1 MRAAA
6 VRFEPQA
13 GQLDQHDYVRIPSM
27 KRRALITFFAGL
39 VALPMIANAQL
50 PKQRRIGVL
59 SAFSESEARNRERL
73 AFRKRLEELGWQ
85 GGRDIEIEY
94 RWAEGDIDRLPA
106 LAKELVGNRPDVLVA
121 ETTPATAALLAETRT
136 LPVIFIGV
144 TDPVASGFVTSL
156 TRPGGNATGFIA
168 INFEATLGGKWVE
181 LSKELMPTV
190 QQVVMIYNPAAATF
204 ADYYLRPFE
213 AAGQALAVRT
223 KVVTV
228 GSDAE
233 IDSAM
238 SDLAREPSTVLVVLP
253 DAYTA
258 THRDVIA
265 MSARRHHL
273 PAVCPYRF
281 FAQAGC
287 PVSYGQ
293 VDVDMF
299 LGAASYVD
307 RVLRGAKPADLP
319 VQAPTRFEMIINLNA
334 AKALGLTIPPALLAR
349 ADEVIE

>member
-1 MRAAA
+1 MR
-6 VRFEPQA
+6 RRDHRWLLF
-13 GQLDQHDYVRIPSM
+13 M
-27 KRRALITFFAGL
+27 KRRALIAFLAGV

-59 SAFSESEARNRERL
+59 SSFSESDARTSDF
-73 AFRKRLEELGWQ
+73 ATFRKRLEQLGWQ
-85 GGRDIEIEY
+85 GRDIEIEY
-94 RWAEGDIDRLPA
+94 RWAAGDINRLPA

-136 LPVIFIGV
+136 LPIIFVGV

-181 LSKELMPTV
+181 LSKELIPTV

-213 AAGQALAVRT
+213 AAGRALALQT
-223 KVVTV
+223 KVVAV
-228 GSDAE
+228 GSNTE
-233 IDSAM
+233 IDSAIG
-238 SDLAREPSTVLVVLP
+238 DLAREPSAILVVLP
-253 DAYTA
+253 DAFTA

-265 MSARRHHL
+265 LSALRYHV

-281 FAQAGC
+281 FAEAGC
-287 PVSYGQ
+287 PLSYGL
-293 VDVDMF
+293 VNDEMF

-307 RVLRGAKPADLP
+307 RILRGAKPADLP
-319 VQAPTRFEMIINLNA
+319 VQGPTRFEMIINLKA
-334 AKALGLTIPPALLAR
+334 AKALGLAIPPSLLVR
-349 ADEVIE
+349 ADELIE

>member
-1 MRAAA
+1 M
-6 VRFEPQA
+6 
-13 GQLDQHDYVRIPSM
+13 GQHDHRWPLFM

-39 VALPMIANAQL
+39 VALPMTANAQL

-59 SAFSESEARNRERL
+59 SSFSESEARTRERL

-94 RWAEGDIDRLPA
+94 RWADGDIDRLPA

-121 ETTPATAALLAETRT
+121 ETTPATAALLAETNT
-136 LPVIFIGV
+136 LPIIFIGV
-144 TDPVASGFVTSL
+144 TDPVASGFVTTL

-213 AAGQALAVRT
+213 AAGHALAVRT

-238 SDLAREPSTVLVVLP
+238 SDLAREPSTVIRCPSRCLHG
-253 DAYTA
+253 DAPR
-258 THRDVIA
+258 RDRFVGPPPP
-265 MSARRHHL
+265 SAGSMPLSLFR
-273 PAVCPYRF
+273 
-281 FAQAGC
+281 
-287 PVSYGQ
+287 
-293 VDVDMF
+293 
-299 LGAASYVD
+299 
-307 RVLRGAKPADLP
+307 
-319 VQAPTRFEMIINLNA
+319 
-334 AKALGLTIPPALLAR
+334 
-349 ADEVIE
+349 

>member
-1 MRAAA
+1 MRQ
-6 VRFEPQA
+6 RDHRWLLF
-13 GQLDQHDYVRIPSM
+13 M

-39 VALPMIANAQL
+39 IALPMIANAQL

-59 SAFSESEARNRERL
+59 SSFSESEARNRERL

-94 RWAEGDIDRLPA
+94 RWAEGDIGRLPA

-121 ETTPATAALLAETRT
+121 ETTPATAALLAETHT
-136 LPVIFIGV
+136 LPIIFIGV

-168 INFEATLGGKWVE
+168 INFDATLGGKWVE

-213 AAGQALAVRT
+213 AAGRALAVQT
-223 KVVTV
+223 KVVAV
-228 GSDAE
+228 GSNAE
-233 IDSAM
+233 IDSVIG
-238 SDLAREPSTVLVVLP
+238 DLAREPSTILIVLP

-265 MSARRHHL
+265 LSARRHHL

-281 FAQAGC
+281 FAEAGC

-307 RVLRGAKPADLP
+307 HVLRGAKPADLP
-319 VQAPTRFEMIINLNA
+319 VQAPTRFQLVINLKA
-334 AKALGLTIPPALLAR
+334 AKALGLIIPPSLLGR